1 MRDSGLHVTCDE
13 RSACSLRLP
22 YCRIAVKRMLKSAC
36 RPGRFLAASRRLL
49 STSSSAS
56 SQGPNAPLDLDP
68 SFQDLLK
75 DAEMSL
81 LKFKP
86 TDGGAVNTN
95 AMKELEVLG
104 SSSIDP
110 PSLTDIDELD
120 VRSDR
125 KSARARFGTNKIG
138 SVVLPP
144 ELQSAIQ
151 RVIDGKK
158 RIFIDSK

>member
-1 MRDSGLHVTCDE
+1 
-13 RSACSLRLP
+13 
-22 YCRIAVKRMLKSAC
+22 
-36 RPGRFLAASRRLL
+36 
-49 STSSSAS
+49 
-56 SQGPNAPLDLDP
+56 
-68 SFQDLLK
+68 
-75 DAEMSL
+75 MSL

-104 SSSIDP
+104 SSNIDP
-110 PSLTDIDELD
+110 PSLTDIDESD

-138 SVVLPP
+138 SVVLPQ

-151 RVIDGKK
+151 RVIDGEK